1 MKTSVNLEINPL
13 KISNLN
19 NINIK
24 YSEKCV
30 IEVLWE
36 TRTRMGQ
43 KIIQKYSPK
52 LINLKTKHKLQMHII

>member
-1 MKTSVNLEINPL
+1 MKLIKNRKLYMKTSVNLEINPL

-30 IEVLWE
+30 IEVL
-36 TRTRMGQ
+36 
-43 KIIQKYSPK
+43 
-52 LINLKTKHKLQMHII
+52 

>member
-30 IEVLWE
+30 IEVL
-36 TRTRMGQ
+36 
-43 KIIQKYSPK
+43 
-52 LINLKTKHKLQMHII
+52 